1 MKVNIKDVA
10 MKNGLGKN
18 LVAAARTL
26 LDDNLK
32 HVKIT
37 SGPLDTVDTSD
48 SKAVLSGT
56 IDLELDI
63 GDTAVRLDL
72 DDITIQIW

>member
-18 LVAAARTL
+18 LMAAARTL

-32 HVKIT
+32 HVRIT
-37 SGPLDTVDTSD
+37 TGPLDTTDTSD
-48 SKAVLSGT
+48 SKASLSGT

-63 GDTAVRLDL
+63 EGTAVRLDL
-72 DDITIQIW
+72 EDITIQVW